1 MTKAEHD
8 KSEQMLWR
16 MAIIKIFLFSAVSLW
31 TCWSTATQGLDMTK
45 LGTWEWI
52 QTVGGCVAAW
62 FITLMAFVDKSAGQ
76 ISSGKIP
83 GLENGKI
90 EEPTETETKIP

>member
-1 MTKAEHD
+1 MTKDEHD
-8 KSEQMLWR
+8 QAERVLWR
-16 MAIIKIFLFSAVSLW
+16 MAVLKIILFSAVSLW

-52 QTVGGCVAAW
+52 QTIGGCVAAW
-62 FITLMAFVDKSAGQ
+62 FITLMAFVDKSAAQ
-76 ISSGKIP
+76 VSAGKIP

-90 EEPTETETKIP
+90 EEPTAEAKV